1 MASRR
6 RCRRP
11 TRCEHH
17 HLTLTNGTL
26 PAPICLRPGVLGRR
40 SWRSRWHTDRVS
52 SNGVD
57 GQWRKDEQV
66 LAEIGS
72 AVAPQVK
79 RVEIRVPRPL
89 ADAAAAAWR
98 RNDQASSGESETE
111 EAHRSRRC
119 AASLALIGLS
129 IAERGRVEDDS
140 VVVELDARFI
150 GDALNAADDH
160 GLIGPP

>member
-1 MASRR
+1 M
-6 RCRRP
+6 P
-11 TRCEHH
+11 TLDIVIGH
-17 HLTLTNGTL
+17 G
-26 PAPICLRPGVLGRR
+26 PQPGDQGHR

-57 GQWRKDEQV
+57 GQWRKDEQL

-72 AVAPQVK
+72 ALAPQVN
-79 RVEIRVPRPL
+79 RVEVRVPRPL
-89 ADAAAAAWR
+89 ADAAEAAWQ
-98 RNDQASSGESETE
+98 RNDQTSNGESETE
-111 EAHRSRRC
+111 EARRSRRC

-129 IAERGRVEDDS
+129 IAERGRVEGDT
-140 VVVELDARFI
+140 VVVELDAWFI